1 MRRPAPRPADP
12 RVVLLLTWSRPP
24 RAVSG
29 QGALYTAKG
38 VASVLAGPLTSW
50 AVERASWETV
60 LLVMAAASAC
70 NAGLALCV
78 LRRLMRRRGEG
89 GPRWTNLVEEQEG
102 KVKAA
107 RREPSS

>member
-1 MRRPAPRPADP
+1 M
-12 RVVLLLTWSRPP
+12 L
-24 RAVSG
+24 G